1 MKPARHSIR
10 TYNAIGFVLLFSF
23 LALFAGW
30 ATILDVSGAVIASG
44 SLVPEQS
51 TKPVQHPTGGVV
63 NEVLVKNGEP
73 VDAGQVLVRLNITSP
88 NSALDE
94 IRAPQA
100 GVTQQL
106 KVRAAGDV
114 VTPGE
119 VLMEIVPQSEQLV
132 FEGKVQPQDI
142 DQVRL
147 GAKVH
152 LRVMSGDQRSTPEVE
167 GVLIHKA
174 LALTREQYSNDSYFV
189 VRASLDPRSYSSIG
203 EAKFAEGTPAE
214 AFVLTQ
220 DRTLLEYLLKP
231 LGDQIAR
238 TFRER

>member
-51 TKPVQHPTGGVV
+51 TKQVQHPTGGVV
-63 NEVLVKNGEP
+63 NEVLVKDGEP
-73 VDAGQVLVRLNITSP
+73 VNAGQVLVRLNITSP
-88 NSALDE
+88 NPALDE

-100 GVTQQL
+100 GVTQQI
-106 KVRAAGDV
+106 KVRTAGEV
-114 VTPGE
+114 VAPGE
-119 VLMEIVPQSEQLV
+119 VLMEIVPRSDQLV

-142 DQVRL
+142 DQVKL

-152 LRVMSGDQRSTPEVE
+152 LRVMAGDQRSTPEVE

-189 VRASLDPRSYSSIG
+189 VRASLDPDSVSSIG
-203 EAKFAEGTPAE
+203 EVKFAEGTPAE

-231 LGDQIAR
+231 LSDQIAR